1 MTLISFRAMN
11 TRKKVLIHILCWS
24 LIYCYFYIGSWIKND
39 GIDVAWHFI
48 LTVSFLHAVEFY
60 VCYLWVY
67 PRYLRKSKVPQLIGW
82 VILVVG
88 MFISMRYLLE
98 EVLHP
103 YFFGFGNYAEGTT
116 IGYYIRDNVYFGSSY
131 IVIAA
136 AVWSTENAFKNEKM
150 NEQLRVEAEKA
161 ELSFL
166 KSQINPHFL
175 YNTLNYI
182 YSLALPVSD
191 KLAQAVIRL
200 SDLMRYTL
208 TESSDGKVNLLKEV
222 GYLES
227 YVELFRMRFD
237 PLFYVSFEVKGL
249 TDQQRIAPLLLIPF
263 LENAFKHGVLND
275 PDHPIRME
283 IKVSLQE
290 LKVTLWN
297 KINQHQKDHSSGIG
311 LMNVQRRL
319 YLIYP
324 GKHDLEIQNDGKS
337 YQVNLR
343 IEL

>member
-1 MTLISFRAMN
+1 MN
-11 TRKKVLIHILCWS
+11 TKKQVLIHILCWT
-24 LIYCYFYIGSWIKND
+24 LLLGYYYIGDIISNNWRD
-39 GIDVAWHFI
+39 ETWHFDV
-48 LTVSFLHAVEFY
+48 TMNFLHIVEFY
-60 VCYLWVY
+60 ICYLWVY
-67 PRYLRKSKVPQLIGW
+67 PSYLRKSKIPQLIAG
-82 VILVVG
+82 VVFT
-88 MFISMRYLLE
+88 MAVFISLRYLLE
-98 EVLHP
+98 EVLNRH
-103 YFFGFGNYAEGTT
+103 FFGFGNYSEDTT
-116 IGYYIRDNVYFGSSY
+116 IFYYIRDNLYFGTSY

-150 NEQLRVEAEKA
+150 NQQLRWEVEKA

-208 TESSDGKVNLLKEV
+208 TESPDGKVSLLKEV
-222 GYLES
+222 DYLES

-237 PLFYVSFEVKGL
+237 PLFYVSFEVEGV
-249 TDQQRIAPLLLIPF
+249 TDQQRMAPLLLIPF

-275 PDHPIRME
+275 PDHPVRIE
-283 IKVSLQE
+283 IKVMRQE
-290 LKVTLWN
+290 LKVTVFN
-297 KINQHQKDHSSGIG
+297 KINQNQKDHSSGIG

-324 GKHDLEIQNDGKS
+324 AKHDLEIQNDGKS

>member
-1 MTLISFRAMN
+1 MN
-11 TRKKVLIHILCWS
+11 TKKQVLIHILCWT
-24 LIYCYFYIGSWIKND
+24 LLLGYYYIGDIIRNNWGD
-39 GIDVAWHFI
+39 GVWHFDV
-48 LTVSFLHAVEFY
+48 TMNFLHIVEFY
-60 VCYLWVY
+60 ICYLWVY
-67 PRYLRKSKVPQLIGW
+67 PRYLRKSKVPQLIGG
-82 VILVVG
+82 ITLVMAV
-88 MFISMRYLLE
+88 FISLRYLLE
-98 EVLHP
+98 EVLNRH
-103 YFFGFGNYAEGTT
+103 FFGFGNYGEGTT
-116 IGYYIRDNVYFGSSY
+116 TFYYILDNIYYGTSY

-136 AVWSTENAFKNEKM
+136 AVWSTQNAFRNEKM
-150 NEQLRVEAEKA
+150 NQQLRVEAEKA

-191 KLAQAVIRL
+191 KLAEAVIRL

-208 TESSDGKVNLLKEV
+208 TESPDGKVSLLKEV
-222 GYLES
+222 DYLES

-237 PLFYVSFEVKGL
+237 PLFYVNFEVEGV
-249 TDQQRIAPLLLIPF
+249 TEQQRMAPLLLISF

-275 PDHPIRME
+275 PDHPVRIE
-283 IKVSLQE
+283 IKVIRQE
-290 LKVTLWN
+290 LKVTLFN
-297 KINQHQKDHSSGIG
+297 KINQNQKDHSSGIG

>member
-1 MTLISFRAMN
+1 MN
-11 TRKKVLIHILCWS
+11 TKKQVLIHILCWT
-24 LIYCYFYIGSWIKND
+24 LLLTYYYIGNIINRSWPE
-39 GIDVAWHFI
+39 GIWHFDV
-48 LTVSFLHAVEFY
+48 TMNFLHIMEFY
-60 VCYLWVY
+60 LCYLWVF
-67 PRYLRKSKVPQLIGW
+67 PSYLRKSKVPQLIAGI
-82 VILVVG
+82 ILV
-88 MFISMRYLLE
+88 MALFISMRYLLE
-98 EVLHP
+98 EVLNLH
-103 YFFGFGNYAEGTT
+103 FFGFRNYNEETT
-116 IGYYIRDNVYFGSSY
+116 IFYYIRDNLYFGSSY

-136 AVWSTENAFKNEKM
+136 AVWSTQNAFRNERM
-150 NEQLRVEAEKA
+150 NQQLRGEAEKA

-191 KLAQAVIRL
+191 KLAEAVIRL

-208 TESSDGKVNLLKEV
+208 TESPDGKVSLQKEV
-222 GYLES
+222 EYLES

-237 PLFYVSFEVKGL
+237 PLFYVNFEVEGV
-249 TDQQRIAPLLLIPF
+249 TAQQRMAPLLLIPF

-275 PDHPIRME
+275 PENPVGIT
-283 IKVSLQE
+283 IKVVRQE
-290 LKVTLWN
+290 LIVTLFN
-297 KINQHQKDHSSGIG
+297 KINQNQKDHSSGIG
-311 LMNVQRRL
+311 MMNVQRRL

-324 GKHDLEIQNDGKS
+324 GKHHLEIQNDGKS

>member
-1 MTLISFRAMN
+1 MN
-11 TRKKVLIHILCWS
+11 TKKQVLIHILCWT
-24 LIYCYFYIGSWIKND
+24 LLLGYYYIGDIIKNNWRD
-39 GIDVAWHFI
+39 DVWHFDV
-48 LTVSFLHAVEFY
+48 TMNFLHIVEFY
-60 VCYLWVY
+60 ICYLWVY
-67 PRYLRKSKVPQLIGW
+67 PCYLRKSKIPQLIGG
-82 VILVVG
+82 VAFTMTV
-88 MFISMRYLLE
+88 FISLRYLLE
-98 EVLHP
+98 EVLNRH
-103 YFFGFGNYAEGTT
+103 FFGFGNYGEGTT
-116 IGYYIRDNVYFGSSY
+116 TFYYILDNIYYGTSY

-136 AVWSTENAFKNEKM
+136 AVWSTQNAFRNEKM
-150 NEQLRVEAEKA
+150 NQQLRVEAEKA

-191 KLAQAVIRL
+191 KLAEAVIRL

-208 TESSDGKVNLLKEV
+208 TESPDGKVSLLKEV
-222 GYLES
+222 DYLES

-237 PLFYVSFEVKGL
+237 PLFYVNFEVEGV
-249 TDQQRIAPLLLIPF
+249 TEQQRMAPLLLISF

-275 PDHPIRME
+275 PDHPIRIE
-283 IKVSLQE
+283 IKVIRQE
-290 LKVTLWN
+290 LRVTLFN
-297 KINQHQKDHSSGIG
+297 KINQNQKDHSSGIG

>member
-1 MTLISFRAMN
+1 M
-11 TRKKVLIHILCWS
+11 LIHILCWTLLLS
-24 LIYCYFYIGSWIKND
+24 YYSIGNIFNSSWEE
-39 GIDVAWHFI
+39 GMWHFDA
-48 LTVSFLHAVEFY
+48 TMNFLHIVEFY
-60 VCYLWVY
+60 ICYLWVY
-67 PRYLRKSKVPQLIGW
+67 PCYLRKSKVPQLIAG
-82 VILVVG
+82 VAFTMAVFILLR
-88 MFISMRYLLE
+88 FLLE
-98 EVLHP
+98 EVLNR
-103 YFFGFGNYAEGTT
+103 YFFGFGNYGEGTT
-116 IGYYIRDNVYFGSSY
+116 VLYYIRDNLYYGTSY

-136 AVWSTENAFKNEKM
+136 AVWSTENAFRNEKM
-150 NEQLRVEAEKA
+150 NHQLRAEVEKA

-191 KLAQAVIRL
+191 KLAGAVIRL

-208 TESSDGKVNLLKEV
+208 TESPDGKVSLLKEV
-222 GYLES
+222 DYLES

-237 PLFYVSFEVKGL
+237 PLFYVNFEVEGL
-249 TDQQRIAPLLLIPF
+249 NDQQRVAPLLLIPF

-275 PDHPIRME
+275 PDHPVRISVKMNR
-283 IKVSLQE
+283 QE
-290 LKVTLWN
+290 LKVNVFN
-297 KINQHQKDHSSGIG
+297 KINQNQKDHSSGIG

-324 GKHDLEIQNDGKS
+324 DKHKLEVQNDGKF

>member
-1 MTLISFRAMN
+1 MN
-11 TRKKVLIHILCWS
+11 KKKQVLIHILCWT
-24 LIYCYFYIGSWIKND
+24 LLLGYYYIGDIINNNWRD
-39 GIDVAWHFI
+39 EVWHFDV
-48 LTVSFLHAVEFY
+48 TMNFLHIVEFY
-60 VCYLWVY
+60 ICYLWVY
-67 PRYLRKSKVPQLIGW
+67 PCYLRKSKIPQLIAG
-82 VILVVG
+82 VVFT
-88 MFISMRYLLE
+88 MAVFISMRYLLE
-98 EVLHP
+98 EVLNRH
-103 YFFGFGNYAEGTT
+103 FFGFGNYSQNTT
-116 IGYYIRDNVYFGSSY
+116 VLYYIRDNLYFGTSY

-136 AVWSTENAFKNEKM
+136 AVWSTQNAFKNEKM
-150 NEQLRVEAEKA
+150 NQQLRVEAEKA

-191 KLAQAVIRL
+191 KLAAAVIRL

-208 TESSDGKVNLLKEV
+208 TESPDGKVSLLKEV
-222 GYLES
+222 DYLES

-237 PLFYVSFEVKGL
+237 PLFYVNFEVEGIN
-249 TDQQRIAPLLLIPF
+249 DQQRMAPLLLIPF

-275 PDHPIRME
+275 PEHPVRIT
-283 IKVSLQE
+283 IKVIRQE
-290 LKVTLWN
+290 LKVSVFN
-297 KINQHQKDHSSGIG
+297 KINQNQKDHSSGIG
-311 LMNVQRRL
+311 LINVQRRL

-324 GKHDLEIQNDGKS
+324 GKHDLEVQNDGKS

>member
-1 MTLISFRAMN
+1 MN
-11 TRKKVLIHILCWS
+11 KKKQVLIHILCWT
-24 LIYCYFYIGSWIKND
+24 LLLGYYYIGDIINNNWRD
-39 GIDVAWHFI
+39 EVWHFDVTI
-48 LTVSFLHAVEFY
+48 NFLHIVEFY
-60 VCYLWVY
+60 ICYLWVY
-67 PRYLRKSKVPQLIGW
+67 PCYLRKSKIPQLIAG
-82 VILVVG
+82 VVFT
-88 MFISMRYLLE
+88 MAVFISMRYLLE
-98 EVLHP
+98 EVLNRH
-103 YFFGFGNYAEGTT
+103 FFGFGNYSQNTT
-116 IGYYIRDNVYFGSSY
+116 VLYYIRDNLYFGTSY

-136 AVWSTENAFKNEKM
+136 AVWSTQNAFKNEKM
-150 NEQLRVEAEKA
+150 NQQLRVEAEKA

-191 KLAQAVIRL
+191 KLAAAVIRL

-208 TESSDGKVNLLKEV
+208 TESPDGKVSLLKEV
-222 GYLES
+222 DYLES

-237 PLFYVSFEVKGL
+237 PLFYVNFEVEGIN
-249 TDQQRIAPLLLIPF
+249 DQQRMAPLLLIPF

-275 PDHPIRME
+275 PEHPVRIT
-283 IKVSLQE
+283 IKVIRQE
-290 LKVTLWN
+290 LKVSVFN
-297 KINQHQKDHSSGIG
+297 KINQNQKDHSSGIG
-311 LMNVQRRL
+311 LINVQRRL

-324 GKHDLEIQNDGKS
+324 GKHDLEVQNDGKS

>member
-1 MTLISFRAMN
+1 MN
-11 TRKKVLIHILCWS
+11 KKKQVLIHILCWA
-24 LIYCYFYIGSWIKND
+24 LLLGYYYIGDIINNNWRD
-39 GIDVAWHFI
+39 EVWHFDV
-48 LTVSFLHAVEFY
+48 TMNFLHIVEFY
-60 VCYLWVY
+60 ICYLWVY
-67 PRYLRKSKVPQLIGW
+67 PCYLRKSKIPQLIAG
-82 VILVVG
+82 VVFT
-88 MFISMRYLLE
+88 MAVFISMRYLLE
-98 EVLHP
+98 EVLNRH
-103 YFFGFGNYAEGTT
+103 FFGFGNYSQNTT
-116 IGYYIRDNVYFGSSY
+116 VLYYIRDNLYFGTSY

-136 AVWSTENAFKNEKM
+136 AVWSTQNAFKNEKM
-150 NEQLRVEAEKA
+150 NQQLRVEAEKA

-191 KLAQAVIRL
+191 KLAAAVIRL

-208 TESSDGKVNLLKEV
+208 TESPDGKVSLLKEV
-222 GYLES
+222 DYLES

-237 PLFYVSFEVKGL
+237 PLFYVNFEVEGIN
-249 TDQQRIAPLLLIPF
+249 DQQRMAPLLLIPF

-275 PDHPIRME
+275 PEHPVRIT
-283 IKVSLQE
+283 IKVIRQE
-290 LKVTLWN
+290 LKVSVFN
-297 KINQHQKDHSSGIG
+297 KINQNQKDHSSGIG
-311 LMNVQRRL
+311 LINVQRRL

-324 GKHDLEIQNDGKS
+324 GKHDLEVQNDGKS